1 MLRNARI
8 MKSLPLTIFESIP
21 FIAWFTA
28 FGAYGFF
35 GNASTHATETQIT
48 PQKRT
53 APEYLT
59 AGAGIGVRACSD
71 RGKRI
76 GPVFSSVEEAQD
88 YLSRR

>member
-1 MLRNARI
+1 MFNGANCGRVGHMLRNARI

-53 APEYLT
+53 APEYQAAERQSGL
-59 AGAGIGVRACSD
+59 GA
-71 RGKRI
+71 
-76 GPVFSSVEEAQD
+76 
-88 YLSRR
+88 